1 MHESDD
7 SISHLHTHTHTH
19 TRSILFLVVE
29 AGGDGESRPPPTT
42 SHHHHQPATNFD
54 KIQNCSTIFEEKPP
68 DLPPVSLQP
77 SADQT
82 QPWTEVVPVIESQN
96 FKILRIFSF
105 LVGFRH
111 LGFFIVRH
119 LEFFLAAW
127 GAFVTSS
134 FKKIIFL
141 LIF

>member
-1 MHESDD
+1 LTIRSRVSACVWVYMGENPACIRPAGDLD
-7 SISHLHTHTHTH
+7 SAAAATH
-19 TRSILFLVVE
+19 
-29 AGGDGESRPPPTT
+29 
-42 SHHHHQPATNFD
+42 HHHHQPPKNFD

-119 LEFFLAAW
+119 LEFFLGAW

-134 FKKIIFL
+134 FKK
-141 LIF
+141 